1 VLAVLL
7 EGAVLNRIVGP
18 LVVAKR
24 GLVFG
29 LPIVNATG
37 ANVASDD
44 TTSIKEFPV
53 GVVSIELITMDIT
66 VMTAAARIA
75 TTAIAALV
83 ATDMHFFPVAAAAI
97 VLAPLAVEAP
107 VKMAAWTAI
116 G

>member
-1 VLAVLL
+1 LAGLL
-7 EGAVLNRIVGP
+7 EGAVLNKIVGP
-18 LVVAKR
+18 SVVAKR

-29 LPIVNATG
+29 LSIVTATG

-44 TTSIKEFPV
+44 TTSIKEFLV
-53 GVVSIELITMDIT
+53 GVVSLELINMDIT

-75 TTAIAALV
+75 TTAIAALA
-83 ATDMHFFPVAAAAI
+83 ATDMHFFSAAAAAI
-97 VLAPLAVEAP
+97 FLAPLAAEAP